1 MPSPLM
7 SLVVLLMT
15 SSPGEAPTAEADR
28 EALTKLSQ
36 EWMDA
41 VARRDRPALEQLLAP
56 DYELRPVSGEQ
67 PSVPRAQWLE
77 NAVTMQW
84 ENRGYSNLHVKV
96 DGDVGIVTSRYAFR
110 VDPGEWKPAVSATA
124 DVVDVWKRRDG
135 RWQVQGRLLGESSV
149 TRWIDRVTG
158 GVAMLVLVG
167 VVALG
172 RRLMRRRAPVAG
184 V

>member
-1 MPSPLM
+1 MPCPLM

-15 SSPGEAPTAEADR
+15 STPGDVPAPEADR
-28 EALTKLSQ
+28 EALTRLSQ

-41 VARRDRPALEQLLAP
+41 VARRDRPALEQLLAS

-67 PSVPRAQWLE
+67 PSVPRAEWLE
-77 NAVTMQW
+77 NAVNMQW
-84 ENRGYSNLHVKV
+84 ENRGYSNLHVEV
-96 DGDVGIVTSRYAFR
+96 DGDVGIVTARYAFR
-110 VDPGEWKPAVSATA
+110 VDPGDWKPTVSATA

-135 RWQVQGRLLGESSV
+135 RWQVQGRLLGESSI

-158 GVAMLVLVG
+158 GVAMLAIVG

-172 RRLMRRRAPVAG
+172 RRLMRRRTRAAG